1 MNMTPPRQNFGDLP
15 ILLHIKRVY
24 TIIYTA
30 GNKIPKRDKLGIQ
43 NKIENLTLTILA
55 QTIDSAL
62 RPRHE
67 KISLLQTTRRDIETL
82 KHLIR
87 MEHELNIIP
96 EKTYISISQLLTD
109 ISMMAN
115 GWLKSLT
122 EKSAL

>member
-1 MNMTPPRQNFGDLP
+1 M
-15 ILLHIKRVY
+15 
-24 TIIYTA
+24 IIYVS
-30 GNKIPKRDKLGIQ
+30 GNKLSKRDKLGIH
-43 NKIENLTLTILA
+43 NKAENLALTILT

-67 KISLLQTTRRDIETL
+67 KILLLQIIRRDIETL

-87 MEHELNIIP
+87 MEHELKIIP
-96 EKTYISISQLLTD
+96 EKTYLSIAHLLTD

-122 EKSAL
+122 EKSAP